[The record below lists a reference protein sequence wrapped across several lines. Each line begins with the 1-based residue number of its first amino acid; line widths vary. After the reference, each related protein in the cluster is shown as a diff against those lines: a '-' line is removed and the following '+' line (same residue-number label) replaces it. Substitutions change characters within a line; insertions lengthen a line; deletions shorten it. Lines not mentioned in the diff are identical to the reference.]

1 VRYSL
6 PPELGPR
13 SSCRSKPGRSG
24 SAAAS
29 RDLRAVEVD
38 PKPRAHRVSGP
49 DARTCSTRR
58 SRARRR
64 PEYAALTWD
73 EVRRLAGAG
82 VEFGAHSKTHP
93 ILPLVEDE
101 ASIEEEIVGSKTRL
115 EQELGRPAIH
125 FCYPNGDYDDAVVE
139 VVARRGFQTA
149 VVVDAGLNKPPANRY
164 LLKRLS
170 VALYYS
176 DDYFRE
182 LVAGMHMGL
191 GHGSFGGRGGSAQ

>member
-1 VRYSL
+1 LREL
-6 PPELGPR
+6 PLETGAQRQTAPEVICEQLKLIPN
-13 SSCRSKPGRSG
+13 
-24 SAAAS
+24 
-29 RDLRAVEVD
+29 
-38 PKPRAHRVSGP
+38 
-49 DARTCSTRR
+49 
-58 SRARRR
+58 RARIEFLGRIENLFDAEIPR
-64 PEYAALTWD
+64 QAPAEYSALTWD